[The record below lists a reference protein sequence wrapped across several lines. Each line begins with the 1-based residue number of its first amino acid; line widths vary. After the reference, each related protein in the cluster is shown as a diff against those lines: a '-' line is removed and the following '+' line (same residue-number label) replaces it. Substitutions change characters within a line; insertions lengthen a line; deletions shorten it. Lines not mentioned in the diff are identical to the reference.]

1 MLTKEAKAAYNA
13 YRKEWAKR
21 NPDKVRAAN
30 ERYWQKKAEELKAQA
45 AENNENEQNS

>member
-1 MLTKEAKAAYNA
+1 MLTKEAKAARNA

-30 ERYWQKKAEELKAQA
+30 ERYWQKKAEELTQA